1 MPAPPIQGPPLGNRP
16 VPDSYLRLKQNID
29 ALQQRAS
36 SLEST
41 VGDLQTGMDKL
52 NKQFAEYQRLQTVK
66 TLTPY

>member
-1 MPAPPIQGPPLGNRP
+1 MPAPPIQGPPLGNQP

-66 TLTPY
+66 TLTP

>member
-1 MPAPPIQGPPLGNRP
+1 MPSQPIQGPPLGNQP
-16 VPDSYLRLKQNID
+16 TPDSYLRLKQNID

-66 TLTPY
+66 TLTP